1 MRDLLV
7 TDFIKEAN
15 KELAKLVGH
24 NPVKEC
30 PVGGCAKLVGDAL
43 VKFCDSFYDYLL
55 EVQTW
60 RIGVYVSEYDE
71 YIPFAQINLTYK
83 PDKRRTTGKSDIIE
97 SVELVLSRELPDDL
111 DMMDLS
117 QIVAYDESKADFDR
131 LYAEQMELMKQYK
144 ANIEHLKKLQS
155 NMRSEAYSNEKGR
168 EAEKYWNKVYEL

>member
-24 NPVKEC
+24 NPSKEY
-30 PVGGCAKLVGDAL
+30 PVGGCASLVGDTL
-43 VKFCDSFYDYLL
+43 VRFCNSFYDYLL

-60 RIGVYVSEYDE
+60 RIGVYVSEYDK

-168 EAEKYWNKVYEL
+168 EAEKYWNMVYEL